1 MNVLPLLSQRSSAI
15 QESVIRRVFE
25 EARDVRD
32 PINLTLGQPDFPV
45 PDAVKEAA
53 VRAVREDRN
62 GYSSNRGVD
71 ALLARIAEHLRWDL
85 GWDVAAG
92 PGAGPGQA
100 GLMVTSGTSGG
111 LLLGAMCLLNP
122 GDEIIIPDPYFVLYP
137 RLAEFCDGRAV
148 PCDTYPDFRMTAERV
163 ERCIT
168 PRTKAV
174 LVCSPSNPCGV
185 VLSESDCRDLLELC
199 RRRNLLLIS
208 DEIYDEFTYAESRMS
223 DRWGEKRDERG
234 GGLETRPTEFKAERG
249 ESTDRSEQRSVARC
263 CPSPARFQGAH
274 ENVLLIR
281 GFGKTYGFTGWRLGY
296 AAGPA
301 ALIERM
307 LKLQM
312 HVYICA
318 PTPLQ
323 FAAIE
328 AFNVDISPLLEKF
341 RARRDMVVE
350 RLSQVTEVP
359 FPGGAFYA
367 FAKVPERLGMTASH
381 FKDAAKAR
389 RVLVVPG
396 MAFSGRDSHFRISYA
411 VREEVL
417 EEGVEALVGLMR

>member
-1 MNVLPLLSQRSSAI
+1 MNIQNLFSERSAAV

-25 EARDVRD
+25 EARGVLN
-32 PINLTLGQPDFPV
+32 PINLTIGQPDFPV
-45 PDAVKEAA
+45 PQNVKDAA
-53 VRAVREDRN
+53 VRAIMEDRN

-71 ALLARIAEHLRWDL
+71 PLLVRISDHLRWDL
-85 GWDVAAG
+85 GWDVA
-92 PGAGPGQA
+92 PGAGAKPGQA

-111 LLLGAMCLLNP
+111 LLLAAMCLLNP

-137 RLAEFCDGRAV
+137 RLGEFCDARAV
-148 PCDTYPDFRMTAERV
+148 ACDTYPDFKMTAERV
-163 ERCIT
+163 ERLIT

-185 VLSESDCRDLLELC
+185 VLSESECRDLLDLC

-208 DEIYDEFTYAESRMS
+208 DEIYDEFTYDESRTS
-223 DRWGEKRDERG
+223 IRGADREG
-234 GGLETRPTEFKAERG
+234 GSGGAM
-249 ESTDRSEQRSVARC
+249 DVRC
-263 CPSPARFQGAH
+263 CPSPARFAGAE

-296 AAGPA
+296 AAGPS
-301 ALIERM
+301 ALIDRM

-328 AFNVDISPLLEKF
+328 AFGVDVAPLLERF
-341 RARRDMVVE
+341 RTRRDTMVD
-350 RLSQVTEVP
+350 RLSKVTEVAY
-359 FPGGAFYA
+359 PGGAFYG
-367 FAKVPERLGMTASH
+367 FIKVPERLGMTASE
-381 FKDAAKAR
+381 FKDVAKAR

-396 MAFSGRDSHFRISYA
+396 TAFSPRDTHFRISYA
-411 VREEVL
+411 VPEAVL
-417 EEGVEALVGLMR
+417 DEGLSILADLMT

>member
-1 MNVLPLLSQRSSAI
+1 MVPGRRASRADREMMMDIGPLFSTRSETI
-15 QESVIRRVFE
+15 QESVIRRIFE

-32 PINLTLGQPDFPV
+32 PINLTLGQPDFLV
-45 PDAVKEAA
+45 PDVVKEAA
-53 VRAVREDRN
+53 VQAIREDRN

-71 ALLARIAEHLRWDL
+71 QLLQRISTHLRWDL
-85 GWDVAAG
+85 GWDVAPG
-92 PGAGPGQA
+92 PGAKPGQA

-137 RLAEFCDGRAV
+137 RLGEFCEAKAV
-148 PCDTYPDFRMTAERV
+148 PCDTYPDFRMTAERI
-163 ERCIT
+163 ERMIT

-185 VLSESDCRDLLELC
+185 VMSESDCRDVLDLC

-208 DEIYDEFTYAESRMS
+208 DEIYDEFTYSESRTS
-223 DRWGEKRDERG
+223 RRAGD
-234 GGLETRPTEFKAERG
+234 
-249 ESTDRSEQRSVARC
+249 SQQRC
-263 CPSPARFQGAH
+263 CPSPGRFEGAH

-296 AAGPA
+296 ASGPS
-301 ALIERM
+301 ALIDRM

-312 HVYICA
+312 HIYICA

-323 FAAIE
+323 FAAVE
-328 AFNVDISPLLEKF
+328 AFGADISPVLKKF
-341 RARRDMVVE
+341 EQRRNIVVD
-350 RLSQVTEVP
+350 RLSEVTDVAY
-359 FPGGAFYA
+359 PGGAFYA
-367 FAKVPERLGMTASH
+367 FVKVPERLKMTAMQ

-396 MAFSGRDSHFRISYA
+396 MAFSARDTHFRISYA

-417 EEGVEALVGLMR
+417 KEGLDELVAIMGA